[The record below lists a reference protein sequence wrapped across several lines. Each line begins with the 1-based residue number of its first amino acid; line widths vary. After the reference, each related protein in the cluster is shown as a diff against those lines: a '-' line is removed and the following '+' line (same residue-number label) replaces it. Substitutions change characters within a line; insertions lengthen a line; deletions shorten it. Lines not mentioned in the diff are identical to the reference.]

1 MIGTLMLTLFIFL
14 TGIFTSAHAQ
24 QLTSNTLGIKITSP
38 IKGQKVPVGSL
49 TISGTSTHNTTTS
62 NCPVSVIVNN
72 VKPYQNATAIGPGG
86 NNDYSKWNFKLTSH
100 YTMIKEGLNKIT
112 AKLACADNPNL
123 KKYYSVNVTG
133 VAASAS
139 ASAAVANNNPDI
151 SFFPSPVLNQ
161 SNYDNNK
168 SKTLSISIHSTQKIV
183 NNKGKDVITAVAYD
197 AKSGKKVNN
206 ATIKM
211 KITFISD
218 NTIKELY
225 SNNGMVTYSNEI
237 TPNSNNKHGH
247 FTVTIQAYAPGYKS
261 VSKKEIFDNTIYYHY
276 SDS

>member
-1 MIGTLMLTLFIFL
+1 MKRKDIYNKIQNSYINSLYNIPATSIIVNNKTMIGTLMLTLFIFL

-112 AKLACADNPNL
+112 AKFLCNGNPDFL
-123 KKYYSVNVTG
+123 SYYSVNVTG
-133 VAASAS
+133 IGASPVASTTPSSNASAQKNTGAASTKD
-139 ASAAVANNNPDI
+139 NNNP
-151 SFFPSPVLNQ
+151 PVQ
-161 SNYDNNK
+161 NK
-168 SKTLSISIHSTQKIV
+168 SNPINFGKSAIGKNNEPFVFPIPSTNSTIKPLPSQSGASISGS
-183 NNKGKDVITAVAYD
+183 
-197 AKSGKKVNN
+197 
-206 ATIKM
+206 
-211 KITFISD
+211 
-218 NTIKELY
+218 
-225 SNNGMVTYSNEI
+225 SNNNEGHHHK
-237 TPNSNNKHGH
+237 NK
-247 FTVTIQAYAPGYKS
+247 KS
-261 VSKKEIFDNTIYYHY
+261 T
-276 SDS
+276 SDSLFGGDPFFK